1 MIVLMNV
8 EGRRYIKE
16 LTAANICQMTMPEL
30 VEFERKVW
38 ALAEK
43 TKFPLRAIDVLN
55 AIYREVEWRAM
66 DKEWRD
72 AANSR
77 RRPGNL
83 GQGTN

>member
-16 LTAANICQMTMPEL
+16 LTAANICKMTMPEL
-30 VEFERKVW
+30 VEFERRVW
-38 ALAEK
+38 VLAEK

-66 DKEWRD
+66 ENDF
-72 AANSR
+72 AAHPR
-77 RRPGNL
+77 RRPRTV
-83 GQGTN
+83 GQRAD